1 MNNTIINQGDACVED
16 IYNGCLSVFS
26 FLYHTL
32 QKYLHLILEGGQYF
46 CHLKKRYRFRETK
59 DNKGTSIR
67 ISRK

>member
-46 CHLKKRYRFRETK
+46 CHLKKDIVLERQKITK
-59 DNKGTSIR
+59 GNLNA
-67 ISRK
+67 